1 MLSDYLMAAAFNV
14 SYALYNDLKVY
25 TIFNSLISVSQ
36 KHGRNY
42 PVKVLFCLFHI
53 QNIYRCINKY
63 YYVQHI
69 SKFTIIRCQ
78 TPKTERHFS
87 YH

>member
-1 MLSDYLMAAAFNV
+1 MAAAFNV

-53 QNIYRCINKY
+53 QNIYRCIIGIY
-63 YYVQHI
+63 RCITI
-69 SKFTIIRCQ
+69 ST
-78 TPKTERHFS
+78 
-87 YH
+87 Y